1 MIENIKIKEKN
12 NKRKILEKAETLAA
26 VHTHTHT
33 HTRCIVI

>member
-33 HTRCIVI
+33 RCIVI